1 MEMAANNVL
10 LKLKFFS
17 FQLHEPPDYR
27 DSPVS
32 GSQERDRDRVELI
45 KLPAHSSNGT
55 IPLNIP
61 AFASSTPETEAPLN
75 LSLKPHQSSSMSST
89 GSSSA
94 QQSSLSSLSSL
105 SASLGTPAMTPGV
118 TERTC
123 KSMFYYVSLL
133 FNM

>member
-1 MEMAANNVL
+1 MEMAANSFL
-10 LKLKFFS
+10 LKLKFLS
-17 FQLHEPPDYR
+17 FQLHEPSDYR

-105 SASLGTPAMTPGV
+105 SASLGTPVVTPGV

-123 KSMFYYVSLL
+123 ESSV
-133 FNM
+133 